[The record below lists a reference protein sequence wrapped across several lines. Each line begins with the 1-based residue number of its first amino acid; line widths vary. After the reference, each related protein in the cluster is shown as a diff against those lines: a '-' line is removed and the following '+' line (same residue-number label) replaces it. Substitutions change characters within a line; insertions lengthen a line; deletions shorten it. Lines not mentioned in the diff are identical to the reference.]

1 MRRPQE
7 HPEAVPRPD
16 GRVEASARRRGPVS
30 LSGRAR
36 RRVWA
41 LELPLAADRR
51 GGGVGCRAP
60 VWLTAPEPELR
71 SEPELQSEP
80 QVGLQALRVLPSAQ
94 ASHWVPAQ
102 GPDVHEAR
110 LRAAALMVWVSA
122 PHAPEVPA
130 AGSVSVRAAAAL
142 RPAERAVHAAAAPK
156 AVTAF
161 LARLAAGE
169 AAEVP
174 DESAAAQRDAPVREV
189 PVAAPADAAVRPRA
203 AARRDAQELAA
214 VPVDAEPQPAVR
226 AVWPQAAPW
235 AAASVFRQDRF
246 QPAAGLGPRQSVKTA
261 PVTADL
267 RIASR

>member
-1 MRRPQE
+1 
-7 HPEAVPRPD
+7 
-16 GRVEASARRRGPVS
+16 
-30 LSGRAR
+30 
-36 RRVWA
+36 
-41 LELPLAADRR
+41 
-51 GGGVGCRAP
+51 

-94 ASHWVPAQ
+94 ASHWAPAQ

-142 RPAERAVHAAAAPK
+142 QPAERSAHAAAAPE

-161 LARLAAGE
+161 LARPAAGE

-203 AARRDAQELAA
+203 AA
-214 VPVDAEPQPAVR
+214 PVDAEPQPAVR
-226 AVWPQAAPW
+226 AAWPQAAPW

-246 QPAAGLGPRQSVKTA
+246 QPAAGPGSRQSVKTA